1 MEDLRRPGMSKQAK
15 QSTPCRG
22 SSSLTSPSLPTAA
35 SPEKEPFLYPMPK
48 EGLEPPRTKRCVLK
62 DGRYCEIESVT
73 DDLELDSSVW
83 LTAESPRRGVGTVR
97 DGRLGTD
104 RNVGADPA

>member
-1 MEDLRRPGMSKQAK
+1 MSKQAK
-15 QSTPCRG
+15 KSAPCRG
-22 SSSLTSPSLPTAA
+22 SSSMTSPPITTAA

-62 DGRYCEIESVT
+62 DGRYCEVESEP
-73 DDLELDSSVW
+73 DDPELDSSIW

-97 DGRLGTD
+97 EPRLGTD
-104 RNVGADPA
+104 RNLGAAPA